1 VNISLLSE
9 EELREKEKKQR
20 FLREREDKHLFAKLI
35 FLAFSFNENELH
47 QMFMNFYNEID
58 KDQSLTFDLS
68 ETKSCFEKY
77 ANDERLLGKKQI

>member
-20 FLREREDKHLFAKLI
+20 FLREREDKHLLAKLV

-47 QMFMNFYNEID
+47 
-58 KDQSLTFDLS
+58 
-68 ETKSCFEKY
+68 
-77 ANDERLLGKKQI
+77 